1 MDTRAQIGRPLM
13 MEPQERDI
21 AVADLGDHIGKLLQE
36 LARDFQ
42 QRSLAKCRQRGHNR
56 IRFSHTKVL
65 HHLGLEGISLTALAQ
80 RGGITQ
86 QATGKLVRE
95 LERIGYVSCLI
106 DCRDKRSKVV
116 RLTERGSL
124 LMRDIGEVLEEVRR
138 EYCRMLGEPQMQ
150 SFEHQLRTT
159 ADALRVNAPLENCS

>member
-1 MDTRAQIGRPLM
+1 MT
-13 MEPQERDI
+13 
-21 AVADLGDHIGKLLQE
+21 VAAIGDHIGKLLQE

-42 QRSLAKCRQRGHNR
+42 QRSLTKCRQRGHHR

-106 DCRDKRSKVV
+106 DARDKRSKVV
-116 RLTERGSL
+116 RLTERGSE
-124 LMRDIGEVLEEVRR
+124 LMRDIAEVLEEVRG
-138 EYCRMLGEPQMQ
+138 EYCNMLGEPQLQ

-159 ADALRVNAPLENCS
+159 ADALRLQVAAETCT